1 MIEQFRQRFAI
12 MKGQG
17 KHINY
22 VLDIG
27 AYRGEFTETV
37 RTVWPTAIVWQ
48 IEADER
54 QAKWLTHKP
63 LIALLGDREQDAV
76 NFYTLGEDKN
86 TTGSSIFLEQTF
98 HYNPMS
104 TLVMKKHM
112 TTVDA
117 LHRKHN
123 FFGSWS
129 TQGLIKID
137 AQGAEL
143 LILKGAAGFILEKL
157 PLYILLECSITQYN
171 KDAPLFAEV
180 IEYMA
185 KIGYRAIDIFG
196 TSYGDKGVLLQTDI
210 MFERHMIISLT
221 CLEPTPVSEL
231 AITSDERLMK

>member
-1 MIEQFRQRFAI
+1 
-12 MKGQG
+12 
-17 KHINY
+17 
-22 VLDIG
+22 
-27 AYRGEFTETV
+27 
-37 RTVWPTAIVWQ
+37 VWQ

-54 QAKWLTHKP
+54 QAPWLSDRAI
-63 LIALLGDREQDAV
+63 IALLGDREQDNV

-104 TLVMKKHM
+104 TLVLKKHM

-129 TQGLIKID
+129 TNGLIKID

-143 LILKGAAGFILEKL
+143 LILKGASGFILDKL
-157 PLYILLECSITQYN
+157 PLYILLECSIAEYN

-180 IEYMA
+180 IAYMA
-185 KIGYRAIDIFG
+185 AIGYVAIDIFG
-196 TSYGDKGVLLQTDI
+196 TSYDERGTLLQTDI
-210 MFERHMIISLT
+210 LFERHLNISLT
-221 CLEPTPVSEL
+221 GLAPTTSEI
-231 AITSDERLMK
+231 ATTTEERLLL

>member
-1 MIEQFRQRFAI
+1 
-12 MKGQG
+12 MKNQG

-37 RTVWPTAIVWQ
+37 RAVWPAAIVWQ

-54 QAKWLTHKP
+54 QAEWLSDRAI
-63 LIALLGDREQDAV
+63 IALLGDRERDDV
-76 NFYTLGEDKN
+76 NFYTLGMDKN

-98 HYNPMS
+98 HYNPLS
-104 TLVMKKHM
+104 TLVLKKHM

-129 TQGLIKID
+129 TNGLIKID

-143 LILKGAAGFILEKL
+143 LILKGAASFILEKL
-157 PLYILLECSITQYN
+157 PRFILLECSITQYN

-180 IEYMA
+180 IAYMA
-185 KIGYRAIDIFG
+185 KIGYAAIDIFG
-196 TSYGDKGVLLQTDI
+196 MSYGDRGVLIQTDI
-210 MFERHMIISLT
+210 MFERRLNISLT
-221 CLEPTPVSEL
+221 SLASEPVSEL
-231 AITSDERLMK
+231 ATTTKERSTL